1 MPRSG
6 MLSTTS
12 CVREDGLWTQVLR
25 TWPEAPR
32 RPALFLDRDG
42 VINEDVGYLH
52 KVDEVRLIP
61 GAVEVITEA
70 NRCGVPV
77 AIVTN
82 QGGIGL
88 GYFGWDAFAEVQKH
102 LLAMLASRDAEVDA
116 VFACPYHPRGQGA
129 YAHPDHPTR
138 KPNPGMLLAAA
149 ELLPIDLSASWI
161 VGDHARDIEAG
172 KNAGLAGGV
181 HVLTG
186 HGSRDNQRGTALA
199 LAGDGFLV
207 RAVASIADAEE
218 HLSILSGPT
227 PGDD

>member
-1 MPRSG
+1 MPYSDS
-6 MLSTTS
+6 LSTMPHI
-12 CVREDGLWTQVLR
+12 RGDGLWAQVLR
-25 TWPEAPR
+25 AWPGAPR
-32 RPALFLDRDG
+32 RPTLFLDRDG

-52 KVDEVRLIP
+52 RVDEVRLIS
-61 GAVEVITEA
+61 GAAEVIAEA

-88 GYFGWDAFAEVQKH
+88 GYFGWEEFASVQKH
-102 LLAMLASRDAEVDA
+102 LLAMLASRGAEVDG
-116 VFACPYHPRGQGA
+116 VFASPYHPRGLGD

-149 ELLPIDLSASWI
+149 ELLPIDLQRSWI

-172 KNAGLAGGV
+172 KNAGLTGGV

-186 HGSRDNQRGTALA
+186 HGSHDNQRETALA
-199 LAGDGFLV
+199 HASEGFV
-207 RAVASIADAEE
+207 VHAAASIADAAE
-218 HLSILSGPT
+218 HLSILSKPT
-227 PGDD
+227 